1 MRGISVLM
9 IAAGLALSGCDNKT
23 APTQNSNNSVVV
35 FTATLLPSNEIPAIA
50 NGENTGSGTATVT
63 VTIVRDAANAITAT
77 NATFDVSV
85 KDFPSTTSINI
96 AHIHEGSASVPS
108 GPIKVNTT
116 LASGQVLIVN
126 GGASFTRT
134 NINVPFDVA
143 QGMLDNPSGYYFNIH
158 TTLNPGGVARGQLTR
173 TQ

>member
-1 MRGISVLM
+1 MRGIPVLM

-23 APTQNSNNSVVV
+23 APSQNSNNSVAI
-35 FTATLLPSNEIPAIA
+35 FTATLLPSNEIPAVA
-50 NGENTGSGTATVT
+50 NGENTGSGTVTVT
-63 VTIVRDAANAITAT
+63 VAIVRDGSNAITAT
-77 NATFDVSV
+77 SATFDVSV

-96 AHIHEGSASVPS
+96 AHIHEGAATVGN

-116 LASGQVLIVN
+116 LANGQVVIVN

-158 TTLNPGGVARGQLTR
+158 TSLNPSGVARGQLTR